1 MASHIVYCHPGNGL
15 VSSWL
20 DGRLPSNGLEIK
32 KMILEIMAQAC
43 GEIAL
48 TAAIRKRKALRR
60 VVAGT
65 GLLLLAVILG
75 LGYGVF

>member
-1 MASHIVYCHPGNGL
+1 
-15 VSSWL
+15 
-20 DGRLPSNGLEIK
+20 
-32 KMILEIMAQAC
+32 MILEVLAQAC

-65 GLLLLAVILG
+65 GLLLLAVIVG
-75 LGYGVF
+75 IGYGMS